1 MGRLLAFGGQRN
13 PTSTQSNVDNAT
25 SKCVNGRDLFTP
37 AERECRFPSM
47 TAMMAYN
54 SISRWSGALG
64 VCAIV
69 AIIRP
74 AHADPRA
81 VVELFTSQGCSSCPP
96 ADKIMGELAKDPS
109 VIALSMPIDY
119 WDYLGWKDTLA
130 DARFSARQKAYSQM
144 RGDRDVYTPQVVVNG
159 SVHVIGSDR
168 EGIESAIGATSKADG
183 VMSVPVSMIQAG
195 KQINVSVA
203 ASGKGPVMAHGEVW
217 ICSVSKAVPISIGRG
232 ENRGR
237 EITYYN
243 VVRNLLKVGDWNGSA
258 GNWTVPL
265 ENISRDGVDAAVVYV
280 QDGNRDKPG
289 PMLGAAYTLLH

>member
-1 MGRLLAFGGQRN
+1 
-13 PTSTQSNVDNAT
+13 
-25 SKCVNGRDLFTP
+25 
-37 AERECRFPSM
+37 M
-47 TAMMAYN
+47 TAMMVDNRAFSSEVETGSRREN
-54 SISRWSGALG
+54 ASNQKSGVPRRFNRNGKGSSISRWSGALG

-96 ADKIMGELAKDPS
+96 ADKIIGELAKDPN

-130 DARFSARQKAYSQM
+130 DSRFSARQKAYSKM

-159 SVHVIGSDR
+159 TVHVIGSDR
-168 EGIESAIGATSKADG
+168 EGIDDAIKDTAKSDG
-183 VMSVPVSMIQAG
+183 VMSVPVTMTLSG

-203 ASGKGPVMAHGEVW
+203 ASKAAAAQGEIW
-217 ICSVSKAVPISIGRG
+217 ICSVSKAIPISIGRG

-237 EITYYN
+237 EVTYYN
-243 VVRNLLKVGDWNGSA
+243 VVRNLLKVGDWNGSS
-258 GNWTVPL
+258 GSWTVPL

-280 QDGNRDKPG
+280 QDGNRDRPG
-289 PMLGAAYTLLH
+289 AMLGAAYTPLR